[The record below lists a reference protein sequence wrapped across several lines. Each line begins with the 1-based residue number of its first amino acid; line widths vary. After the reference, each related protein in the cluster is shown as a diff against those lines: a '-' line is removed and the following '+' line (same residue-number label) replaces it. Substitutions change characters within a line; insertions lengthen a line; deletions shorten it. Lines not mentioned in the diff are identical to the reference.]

1 MQLTLGTN
9 LFLFSACLLHR
20 CIDSQSKP
28 NLLEKI
34 LLLLGALMF
43 FACGGLILASLEQVL
58 PDLYDN
64 AIILGGLSFFVGLL
78 YLIDM
83 ADPLSRKTPTMTQ
96 TEERQIK
103 SISAPV
109 STWPRTK
116 ITKDAQT
123 ATDSLPATPQLPRAA
138 ALSAPS
144 LTINQDD
151 IDFVAT
157 TSFPERQSPVFAKVK
172 EPKLHKQKYIAKDYI
187 NPGFQEPWEELEQ
200 PVAAK
205 PPSTN
210 QLRGSISRA
219 SSRTPDF
226 GYQSG
231 STYVP
236 APPVDRG
243 NLQVIRKARPMMYT
257 YYPEYSIDQTK
268 QEVDEDESMQPMR
281 RGYVA
286 NTARMWD
293 GRLSSKSKSPVSLD
307 TVV

>member
-1 MQLTLGTN
+1 MRIFIS
-9 LFLFSACLLHR
+9 FLFSR

-64 AIILGGLSFFVGLL
+64 AIILGSLSFLIGFL
-78 YLIDM
+78 YLIDL
-83 ADPLSRKTPTMTQ
+83 ADPLSRKSQTMTQ

-103 SISAPV
+103 SKSNPV

-116 ITKDAQT
+116 VTRDAQT
-123 ATDSLPATPQLPRAA
+123 TTDSLPSTPQLPKATHT
-138 ALSAPS
+138 SPS
-144 LTINQDD
+144 LNIPQDE
-151 IDFVAT
+151 IDFIET
-157 TSFPERQSPVFAKVK
+157 KNFPERQSPVFAKVK
-172 EPKLHKQKYIAKDYI
+172 TGKPVKQKYIARDYI
-187 NPGFQEPWEELEQ
+187 NPGFQEPWEEVEH
-200 PVAAK
+200 PVMSK
-205 PPSTN
+205 PPSN
-210 QLRGSISRA
+210 NNHLRGSVSRA
-219 SSRTPDF
+219 SSQTPDF

-231 STYVP
+231 STYVS

-243 NLQVIRKARPMMYT
+243 NLVIRKARPVLYT
-257 YYPEYSIDQTK
+257 YYPEYSTEPGKHDEFK
-268 QEVDEDESMQPMR
+268 EEDEQMQPMR

-293 GRLSSKSKSPVSLD
+293 SRLSSKSKSPESLD